1 MLHEGVLVSTVAALG
16 LRCRRHFSES
26 WPTSSISCY
35 MRSRTCLTSRG
46 RLSTSSS
53 SSCRA
58 SIPEKWKRPAELGTM
73 AVVTRLS
80 PQDTSPLK
88 VAIGSL
94 RRSTRASQ
102 GPVHSRQTAL
112 RACSCQTRSRLLE
125 EGSRKDGVT
134 TGRQTWCFIEQSE
147 GPTGNTGP
155 MTLRDRLI

>member
-1 MLHEGVLVSTVAALG
+1 MELWELHENGEVSG
-16 LRCRRHFSES
+16 LLWDRGE
-26 WPTSSISCY
+26 
-35 MRSRTCLTSRG
+35 MSRAFVG
-46 RLSTSSS
+46 
-53 SSCRA
+53 A
-58 SIPEKWKRPAELGTM
+58 EKWKRPAELGTM

-88 VAIGSL
+88 VALGSR

-112 RACSCQTRSRLLE
+112 RACSCQARSRLLE